1 MQPDESKRL
10 DALSSAFNQ
19 LLQNQDRLEQRL
31 VRLEKLFPP
40 EPEPVTSARAVV
52 EEPVPRNV
60 RREAEPPA
68 PVESVP
74 EIVHAVPEEATLE
87 TKVGLT
93 VVNRIGA
100 ITLVLGVAFFFK
112 WAVDNNWIGP
122 AGRVI
127 LGLIAGFATL
137 GVGDFI
143 WRKRQ
148 QVFAQGITA
157 AGIGIV
163 YLALYAAFDFYHLIP
178 QAAAF
183 VLMALTTVMAAA
195 LALRYNSF
203 AIAALGLA
211 AGFATPLLLSTGED
225 HPWFLF
231 SYLLLLNIVATE
243 LAKKR
248 DWKGLETI
256 GFIATVLIYA
266 GWFLGNRAVRAKDI
280 ATLAPLVFC
289 AQRWRSQTPLLF
301 AMAQLLT
308 AFAMTAIWLTDE
320 LRYLPLALVVAAG
333 GLLFGQ
339 WRGYQEAVLTAF
351 LGFWF
356 SYAFHLIEIHE
367 PLTQFVGVSLGFL
380 LFFAWS
386 WWYLIIQTAGPS
398 ALPMSVF
405 ALNGVVYFAHCY
417 YLLNAGHH
425 LWLGPLAALIAAG
438 YLGFGVFLRRRTTGD
453 AFDNRPVLLA
463 LGVALGF
470 LTLAIPIQFSGF
482 TITIAWAMQGAALSW
497 IGYRLHN
504 DRAIMAALF
513 LFALVSARLLLFEL
527 ETLPDPHFYS
537 LLLNSRFLTF
547 AVSAVAMLFAAW
559 WGAAVLPPIAL
570 ACYYAGHISLL
581 LGLSLEVL
589 GWAGRWAS
597 VENLLSVET
606 IGISILFALYA
617 VVLVSV
623 GVATRSALNRISG
636 LGLTGI
642 VILKLYLF
650 DVWQLSRPYQI
661 SAFVILGILLLST
674 SFLYS
679 HFRRLIETWWKDDKT
694 PT

>member
-1 MQPDESKRL
+1 MQPDDSKRL
-10 DALSSAFNQ
+10 DALSSAFNH

-31 VRLEKLFPP
+31 IRLEKLFPP
-40 EPEPVTSARAVV
+40 EPEPVSTVV
-52 EEPVPRNV
+52 E
-60 RREAEPPA
+60 A
-68 PVESVP
+68 PVLREVEPTASVESTP
-74 EIVHAVPEEATLE
+74 EFVHRVPEEATLE

-127 LGLIAGFATL
+127 LGLIAGFVTL
-137 GVGDFI
+137 AVGDFI
-143 WRKRQ
+143 WRKHQ

-163 YLALYAAFDFYHLIP
+163 YLALYAAFNFYHLIP

-183 VLMALTTVMAAA
+183 VLMALSTVMAAA

-211 AGFATPLLLSTGED
+211 AAFATPLLLSTGED

-231 SYLLLLNIVATE
+231 SYLLSLSIAATE
-243 LAKKR
+243 LAKR
-248 DWKGLETI
+248 RGWKGLETI
-256 GFIATVLIYA
+256 SFIATALIYA

-280 ATLAPLVFC
+280 ATLAPLAFC
-289 AQRWRSQTPLLF
+289 VQRWRSQTPFLF

-320 LRYLPLALVVAAG
+320 LRYLPLALLVAAG
-333 GLLFGQ
+333 GLLFAQ
-339 WRGYQEAVLTAF
+339 VRSYHEALLTAF
-351 LGFWF
+351 VGFWF

-367 PLTQFVGVSLGFL
+367 PSIQFLGVSLGFL

-386 WWYLIIQTAGPS
+386 GWHLMIHRAETSP
-398 ALPMSVF
+398 LVLSVF
-405 ALNGVVYFAHCY
+405 ALNGVIYYAHSY
-417 YLLNAGHH
+417 YLLQADDHP
-425 LWLGPLAALIAAG
+425 WLGPLAVLTAAG
-438 YLGFGVFLRRRTTGD
+438 YLAFGVFLHRRATSD
-453 AFDNRPVLLA
+453 AFDTRPVLLA
-463 LGVALGF
+463 LGIALGF
-470 LTLAIPIQFSGF
+470 LTLAIPVQFSGF

-497 IGYRLHN
+497 IGYRLHSN
-504 DRAIMAALF
+504 RAIMAALF
-513 LFALVSARLLLFEL
+513 LFALVVARLLFFEL
-527 ETLPDPHFYS
+527 ETLPDPHSYS

-547 AVSAVAMLFAAW
+547 AVSAAAMLFAAW
-559 WGAAVLPPIAL
+559 WGAKIAPPIAL
-570 ACYYAGHISLL
+570 ACYYSGHISLL

-597 VENLLSVET
+597 AENLLSVET
-606 IGISILFALYA
+606 ISISILFALYA